1 MKTFHVMLIRN
12 GKTWKKDIASEK
24 ERHDHIPCRHSF
36 YVGEFFILLIRFGE
50 NRLVFKINPVQVK
63 KYIANNGYYDPQGCI
78 SKFFPVFK
86 EIFSKRTGIK
96 TFTKLVIVSPP
107 IVMPANV
114 NADAGI
120 FSSFLSLMAA

>member
-1 MKTFHVMLIRN
+1 MVKL
-12 GKTWKKDIASEK
+12 GKGYSLRK
-24 ERHDHIPCRHSF
+24 EGGDHIPCRHGF
-36 YVGEFFILLIRFGE
+36 YIGEFLILLVRFGE
-50 NRLVFKINPVQVK
+50 DRLVFEIDPVQIK
-63 KYIANNGYYDPQGCI
+63 EYITNNSYCNSEGCI

-86 EIFSKRTGIK
+86 KVFSNRIGMK

-107 IVMPANV
+107 MVMPANV